1 MRAVAIAVL
10 AFGCA
15 AAAYANMLPP
25 ERVTGRSYFT
35 GTWSFDGT
43 CFSGDGM
50 VLAADGKAS
59 YDEWGTGLWATADS
73 GTRLV
78 LIVEDVS
85 ENADRRKQAVMIEF
99 RDVSRVGPVL
109 RLTRTSDGVMI
120 KAKRCLTTAP

>member
-1 MRAVAIAVL
+1 MRCFAVAVL
-10 AFGCA
+10 AVSFA
-15 AAAYANMLPP
+15 AIAQANMLPP
-25 ERVTGRSYFT
+25 ERTTGRAYFA

-43 CFSGDGM
+43 CMSGDGM

-85 ENADRRKQAVMIEF
+85 EEADRRKQAEMIEF
-99 RDVSRVGPVL
+99 RDVSRTGPVL
-109 RLTRTSDGVMI
+109 RLTRTSDGAAI
-120 KAKRCLTTAP
+120 KAKRCPTTAP